1 MKTFARFKR
10 TLAALAAA
18 LTAIAVL
25 AAPPGSA
32 QPPNRPGGGG
42 GSGGTSVQI
51 VDRSLLVT
59 AGFSSSLRV
68 TGRPGPNRGTAIY
81 CGWFRLAFG
90 GYPAVQVVQ
99 VRRPVVGSTYLLY
112 CWYRAGDRLVSGY
125 PLVRVY
131 RGPSLPGSPT
141 STSEVSRFAV
151 SRIDFD
157 HPSFVLSPD
166 GAQITGVPTWLGVG
180 SRLDYAGVSAAA
192 GPVWAAV
199 RPVFRDVVFELPDG
213 SVLVCGRSSA
223 TTFWDANGPPGQAN
237 DCSHA
242 FASAGTSEVAATLR
256 WTIWQRTNRNRREH
270 FWGIYTAR
278 TTLTVDVGELQA
290 VIN

>member
-1 MKTFARFKR
+1 MKTAAK
-10 TLAALAAA
+10 LKKALAIIVIVF
-18 LTAIAVL
+18 TAITVISTA
-25 AAPPGSA
+25 SA
-32 QPPNRPGGGG
+32 QPPNHSGG
-42 GSGGTSVQI
+42 GSGSTNVQI

-68 TGRPGPNRGTAIY
+68 TGSPGPNGGTRIH
-81 CGWFRLAFG
+81 CGWFSLVFG
-90 GYPAVQVVQ
+90 GFPVVRVVQ

-112 CWYRAGDRLVSGY
+112 CWYSSSNSLIAGY
-125 PLVRVY
+125 PLVRTY

-157 HPSFVLSPD
+157 RPTFVLSPH
-166 GAQITGVPTWLGVG
+166 GAQISGVPTWLGVD
-180 SRLDYAGVSAAA
+180 SRLDYEGVSAAA

-199 RPVFRDVVFELPDG
+199 RPVFRDVVFEMPDG
-213 SVLVCGRSSA
+213 SVLVCDRDSVTA
-223 TTFWDANGPPGQAN
+223 FWDANGPPGQVNA
-237 DCSHA
+237 CSHA
-242 FASAGTSEVAATLR
+242 FASAGTAEIKATLR

-278 TTLTVDVGELQA
+278 TTLEVEVGQLQA